1 MRCARVTPTAMPT
14 SRCCAWTTK
23 RRGSA
28 ASPAAT
34 APRSAASRCRMT
46 GAAWSSS
53 PRSTTCSRALRR
65 RQCRTSTWP
74 SAFPRPKAS
83 HWNDLLPPLRRQG
96 VRKAVCEPL
105 ARGLTNAI
113 ALCSM
118 AGRVGEECLQDR
130 REQWSPPPSLPLPS
144 QEEGQHQ
151 QLAAEAAPT
160 AFRKEEHTMSDLLW
174 QKPGVAVDARIQAFL
189 AGADV
194 VLAREFFLH
203 DISAIRVHA
212 EGLRQTDRSE
222 ERRRGK
228 GGVEQCNIRWA
239 T

>member
-74 SAFPRPKAS
+74 SVSRKPKAF
-83 HWNDLLPPLRRQG
+83 HWNDR
-96 VRKAVCEPL
+96 L
-105 ARGLTNAI
+105 APSPAQ
-113 ALCSM
+113 
-118 AGRVGEECLQDR
+118 AG
-130 REQWSPPPSLPLPS
+130 
-144 QEEGQHQ
+144 EGPKQ

-160 AFRKEEHTMSDLLW
+160 GYRKENNIMSDLLW
-174 QKPGVAVDARIQAFL
+174 QTPGVAVAARTQAFL
-189 AGADV
+189 AGDDV
-194 VLAREFFLH
+194 VLDREFFLH
-203 DISAIRVHA
+203 DIAASRVRA
-212 EGLRQTDRSE
+212 ERLPRIGILSTDALAGIVSVLEALAGDLRDKGRVQGRDR
-222 ERRRGK
+222 
-228 GGVEQCNIRWA
+228 VE
-239 T
+239 TSV